1 MKKIFISIVTLLLG
15 SCSSLLQ
22 EDPMDTLVSSNF
34 YQTPSDAVAAMNAVY
49 SRLNKGLYNRNFY
62 IYTDEFTDD
71 GTAGVGVNNAF
82 IRAIDNFTHGPVN
95 DRIELAWQEQ
105 YDGINRANE
114 VIEKVPLINME
125 PALRDRIVGEAK
137 FVRALLYFNLVRL
150 FGAVPLVLSPTAS
163 TGGLDVE
170 QASVEAI
177 YTQIKS
183 DLSQAETVLP
193 LKYADGDLGRA
204 TKGAASG
211 MLARVHLTLK
221 EWGPAAQ
228 KCQEIIDS
236 KAYELWDDYAKIF
249 QVGTENQKEAIFSV
263 QFASNISNGNTMMI
277 LSMPRGKVAGLTGN
291 EADVPTEDLVKSYE
305 PGDRRK
311 EVTIRNSLDVAGKTY
326 SFTSCFFKYYDPAAF
341 SSSNDSG
348 INYPVLRYADILLML
363 AEALNEQSGPTAK
376 AYELVNQVRKRAR
389 NGKAD
394 VLSDLAGLSKE
405 TFRDALFR
413 ERRAEFAFEGIR
425 WFDLVR
431 TGKMVEVMKAHGKT
445 NVQPFHALL
454 PIPQREMD
462 TNKQLKQNPGY

>member
-1 MKKIFISIVTLLLG
+1 MNKTFALVLTMLLG
-15 SCSSLLQ
+15 SCSNLLT

-34 YQTPSDAVAAMNAVY
+34 YQTSSDAIAAMNAVY
-49 SRLNKGLYNRNFY
+49 GRLNKGLYNRNFY

-71 GTAGVGVNNAF
+71 GMAGIGVNNTF

-95 DRIELAWQEQ
+95 DRIDLAWQEH

-114 VIEKVPLINME
+114 VIEKVPGIEME
-125 PALRDRIVGEAK
+125 PALRGRIVGEAK

-150 FGAVPLVLSPTAS
+150 FGAIPLVLSPTSS
-163 TGGLDVE
+163 TEGLDVE
-170 QASVEAI
+170 QSSVEAV
-177 YTQIKS
+177 YSQIKG
-183 DLSQAETVLP
+183 DLSDAESVLP
-193 LKYADGDLGRA
+193 LKYADSDAGRA

-211 MLARVHLTLK
+211 LLAKVHLTLK
-221 EWGPAAQ
+221 EWDQAAQ

-236 KAYELWDDYAKIF
+236 KTYELWDDYAKIF

-263 QFASNISNGNTMMI
+263 QYASNISNGNTMMI
-277 LSMPRGKVAGLTGN
+277 LSMPRGKVPGLTGN

-305 PGDRRK
+305 PGDHRK
-311 EVTIRNSLDVAGKTY
+311 EVTIRSSLDVAGKTY
-326 SFTSCFFKYYDPAAF
+326 SFTNCFFKYYDPAAF

-363 AEALNEQSGPTAK
+363 AEALNEQSGPTSE

-389 NGKAD
+389 NGKTD
-394 VLSDLAGLSKE
+394 VLIDLDGLTKD
-405 TFRDALFR
+405 TFRDAILR

-431 TGKMVEVMKAHGKT
+431 TGKMVEVIKAHGKT

-454 PIPQREMD
+454 PIPQREID
-462 TNKQLKQNPGY
+462 TNKKLKQNPGY